1 MTGNLGVGQIN
12 AGGGARNGTHIKRNL
27 IPLQNKYFIL
37 AVQNFILTIEAARF
51 IIKVSRGVYIMKKTL
66 TAELFLTSL
75 NNDSEL
81 IHFFIKKLK
90 STGIQVTSYPSGNNE
105 ILFQCQWP
113 IKEIGRPIKHYY
125 TDNKQ
130 LVTCGMIADILSSN
144 TSCNNIDF
152 LRSLL
157 IDEHGQSISESTL
170 RRRLSSHLQNNDLY
184 NSNTAVF

>member
-1 MTGNLGVGQIN
+1 
-12 AGGGARNGTHIKRNL
+12 
-27 IPLQNKYFIL
+27 
-37 AVQNFILTIEAARF
+37 
-51 IIKVSRGVYIMKKTL
+51 MKKSL
-66 TAELFLTSL
+66 TAELFLTSIT
-75 NNDSEL
+75 NDLEL
-81 IHFFIKKLK
+81 THLFVKKLQ
-90 STGIQVTSYPSGNNE
+90 SAGIQVTYYPANSNE

-170 RRRLSSHLQNNDLY
+170 RRRLSSHLQNKDLY
-184 NSNTAVF
+184 TGNATVF

>member
-1 MTGNLGVGQIN
+1 
-12 AGGGARNGTHIKRNL
+12 
-27 IPLQNKYFIL
+27 
-37 AVQNFILTIEAARF
+37 
-51 IIKVSRGVYIMKKTL
+51 MKKPL
-66 TAELFLTSL
+66 TVELFLTSITIDL
-75 NNDSEL
+75 EL
-81 IHFFIKKLK
+81 THLFVKKLQ
-90 STGIQVTSYPSGNNE
+90 SAGIQVTSYPSGNNE

-170 RRRLSSHLQNNDLY
+170 RRRLSSHLQNKDLY
-184 NSNTAVF
+184 TGNATVF